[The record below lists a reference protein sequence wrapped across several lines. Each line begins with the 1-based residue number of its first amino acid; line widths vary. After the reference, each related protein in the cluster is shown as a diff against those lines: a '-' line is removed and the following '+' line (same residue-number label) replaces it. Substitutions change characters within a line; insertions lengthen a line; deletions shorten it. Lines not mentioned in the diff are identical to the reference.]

1 MDLTEDEVLEIL
13 DLIEKSSFDF
23 FQVEIGDLKLTVSK
37 GGYVPE
43 VSDQAPALT
52 RESVVSPPE
61 DAPTA
66 AAPSPAPAEP
76 APARQSPVD
85 RAGLVPV
92 IAPMVGT
99 FYRAPD
105 PESPPFVE
113 KGGRVDADT
122 TVALIEVM
130 KVYTSVSAG
139 VGGVISEI
147 LVANAEFIEH
157 GQELFLI
164 KPDGASEGEGNTA

>member
-23 FQVEIGDLKLTVSK
+23 FQVEMGDFKLTVSK
-37 GGYVPE
+37 GGYVPGVAE
-43 VSDQAPALT
+43 QAPAPT
-52 RESVVSPPE
+52 GETAVPP
-61 DAPTA
+61 PQ
-66 AAPSPAPAEP
+66 AAPSPAAPDPAP
-76 APARQSPVD
+76 APARDAAVD
-85 RAGLVPV
+85 REGLVPV

-99 FYRAPD
+99 FYCAPD

-113 KGGRVDADT
+113 KGGPVDADT
-122 TVALIEVM
+122 TVGLIEVM

-139 VGGVISEI
+139 TGGVISEI

-164 KPDGASEGEGNTA
+164 KPDGASEGEGNTG